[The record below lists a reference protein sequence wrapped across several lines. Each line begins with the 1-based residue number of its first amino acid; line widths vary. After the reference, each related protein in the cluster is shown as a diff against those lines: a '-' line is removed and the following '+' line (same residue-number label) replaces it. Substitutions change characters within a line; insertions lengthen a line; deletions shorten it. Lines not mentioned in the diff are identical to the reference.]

1 MKTTHNRDDS
11 HKYNVGKKKKK
22 KVRECL
28 GPPKVHMLK
37 LL

>member
-22 KVRECL
+22 VRECL